1 MDYVK
6 ILGVG
11 ALVVLA
17 LVALYVVLGD
27 NDEAVGKEDTEKF
40 SQFLGGSTT
49 DSRTLSKEQLDRF
62 CQSGL
67 VLMRRLP
74 TSADPSMESKAMG
87 YRGRGRGGRGRRGG
101 CRGSGCGGFRR
112 RHGGR
117 GWGPYYRHYYWD
129 YPLYYYD
136 VINPFFY
143 NYANDYCWVRGY
155 DGYMYAL
162 QNVNG
167 RCPLDLL
174 V

>member
-1 MDYVK
+1 MEYAK
-6 ILGVG
+6 LLGVG

-17 LVALYVVLGD
+17 MVALYVVFGD
-27 NDEAVGKEDTEKF
+27 NDEAVDREDSEKI
-40 SQFLGGSTT
+40 SQFLEGSNT

-62 CQSGL
+62 RQSGL

-74 TSADPSMESKAMG
+74 TSADPSMENRAMG
-87 YRGRGRGGRGRRGG
+87 YRGRGRRGG

-112 RHGGR
+112 RHYGR
-117 GWGPYYRHYYWD
+117 GWGPYYRNYYWN

-136 VINPFFY
+136 IINPLFH
-143 NYANDYCWVRGY
+143 NYSNDYCWVRGY

-167 RCPLDLL
+167 RCPLDLI